1 MSWPYTSCGN
11 VQVNRDAV
19 FAALLLVCNPHR
31 PHPRGYSKKPLQH
44 LTIMIEHL
52 YV

>member
-19 FAALLLVCNPHR
+19 FAALHLVFEPHH
-31 PHPRGYSKKPLQH
+31 PHPCFRNILSQDLVKVTQH
-44 LTIMIEHL
+44 LYI
-52 YV
+52 